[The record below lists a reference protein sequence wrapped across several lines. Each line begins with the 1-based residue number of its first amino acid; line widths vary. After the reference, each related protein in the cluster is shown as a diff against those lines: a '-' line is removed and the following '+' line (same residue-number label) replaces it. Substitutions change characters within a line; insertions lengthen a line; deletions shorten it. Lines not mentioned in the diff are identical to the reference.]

1 MEGSLKKYL
10 HAPPFLKGKQ
20 SMSAKLL
27 LTAVFGPYGVKD
39 AYGEELGCQM
49 ELLNNQITRE
59 QGVHSP
65 RQSYWSFGLYLM
77 AENVSVETTV
87 LDFPSWKEFT
97 RELKKGY
104 THVGISFIIPNTLRA
119 KRMAEYIRAHYPDMK
134 IILGGYGTIIEHLR
148 EVIPCDEVCHGEG
161 VRWLRNYFGGD
172 LDAPIAHPAII
183 GPAYEYIYGYKSKPT
198 GGILLPG
205 LGCENGCSFCITS
218 HKFDKCYVPL
228 LRTGKEAFAAC
239 RKSEEEKKTMGFS
252 VMDENFLKS
261 VDRARELLVEMETN
275 SRPYVF
281 DLFSS
286 AETVNKVGVDFLVRL
301 GVRMLWI
308 GVESRTNVFSKTN
321 GIDLKA
327 LVSELQR
334 KGIVVQASSI
344 LFLDHHD
351 QKTIHEDIDWVISLR
366 SDLVQFM
373 NFTPMPTT
381 GAYREYSAQGRMKT
395 LPYRHMHGQG
405 ELNFEH
411 PHFKDPKDH
420 VEITRGAFRK
430 KYQAH
435 GPGVLSMAMTAICGY
450 KLARH
455 EFEERQKNSLAW
467 NPQTLR
473 YEITD
478 SPVPDRFMRQRIRM
492 MQRIAIGYRP
502 ALLAAWVFAP
512 NRNARKKAQEVMSLY
527 NDTFGKPKAI
537 ERLQSVGL
545 VATGS
550 VEMAG
555 IMLAKLRGREGIVRQ
570 PPCKRTEYRKSKAPA
585 VPETLGGAADR
596 LAS

>member
-1 MEGSLKKYL
+1 MRT
-10 HAPPFLKGKQ
+10 
-20 SMSAKLL
+20 KLL

-77 AENVSVETTV
+77 AENLSVETTV

-97 RELKKGY
+97 QELKKGY
-104 THVGISFIIPNTLRA
+104 THVGISFILPNTPRA
-119 KRMAEYIRAHYPDMK
+119 KRMAEYIRTHHPDVK

-148 EVIPCDEVCHGEG
+148 EVIPCDEVCPGEG
-161 VRWLRNYFGGD
+161 VRWLRTYFGENP
-172 LDAPIAHPAII
+172 DAPIKHPAII
-183 GPAYEYIYGYKSKPT
+183 GPAYEYIYGYKSKPN

-205 LGCENGCSFCITS
+205 LGCENGCSFCVTS
-218 HKFDKCYVPL
+218 HKFEKRYVSL
-228 LRTGKEAFAAC
+228 LRTGKETFAAC
-239 RKSEEEKKTMGFS
+239 KKSEEEKNTSGFS

-261 VDRARELLVEMETN
+261 VDRARGLLEEMEAHN
-275 SRPYVF
+275 RPYVF

-286 AETVNKVGVDFLVRL
+286 AETVKKVGVDFLVRL

-308 GVESRTNVFSKTN
+308 GVESRANVFSKTS

-327 LVSELQR
+327 LVAELQR

-344 LFLDHHD
+344 LFMDHHD
-351 QKTIHEDIDWVISLR
+351 HKTIHEDIDWVISLG

-381 GAYREYSAQGRMKT
+381 SAFRDYTAQGRMKT
-395 LPYRHMHGQG
+395 LAYRHMHGQG

-420 VEITRGAFRK
+420 VAITRGAFRK
-430 KYQAH
+430 KYETH
-435 GPGVLSMAMTAICGY
+435 GPGVLSMAKTAIQGY
-450 KLARH
+450 CLARR
-455 EFEERQKNSLAW
+455 EVEERQKNNLAW
-467 NPQTLR
+467 NPETLQ
-473 YEITD
+473 YERTETA
-478 SPVPDRFMRQRIRM
+478 SPDRFMRQRIRM
-492 MQRIAIGYRP
+492 LRKMAIGYRP
-502 ALLAAWVFAP
+502 VLLAAWVFAP
-512 NRNARKKAQEVMSLY
+512 NRDARKKAREVARMFT
-527 NDTFGKPKAI
+527 DTFGKPKAI
-537 ERLQSVGL
+537 DRLQSLAL

-550 VEMAG
+550 IEMAR
-555 IMLAKLRGREGIVRQ
+555 ILLAKLCGRDGIVRQ
-570 PPCKRTEYRKSKAPA
+570 PPCRRTEYTRTAASVAPEELPDA
-585 VPETLGGAADR
+585 EPV
-596 LAS
+596 AS